1 MYCKLT
7 IGTLGLKMF
16 SLFTR
21 YQGEMCMKVIL
32 QENIDGLG
40 YLGDVLNVA
49 NGYARNYLL
58 PRKKAVVANERQE
71 KMFEHLKRQVEK
83 KAKEELTALNDFGK
97 KLSGVSL
104 TFEVQ
109 TGKDNKLFG
118 SVTTKD
124 IAEQLAAKGIE
135 VDRRKIQLAQPI
147 KELGT
152 FSVPVKLHREIVS
165 KISVTVEKKDAEES
179 AAPKEEPE
187 SAAPVEQETEAE

>member
-1 MYCKLT
+1 
-7 IGTLGLKMF
+7 
-16 SLFTR
+16 
-21 YQGEMCMKVIL
+21 MKVIL
-32 QENIDGLG
+32 QENIEGLG
-40 YLGDVLNVA
+40 YLGDVMNVA

-83 KAKEELTALNDFGK
+83 KAKEELTAVTDFGK

-124 IAEQLAAKGIE
+124 IAEQLAAKGFE

-152 FSVPVKLHREIVS
+152 FSVPVKLHREVVS
-165 KISVTVEKKDAEES
+165 KISVTVGKKDGGEA
-179 AAPKEEPE
+179 AAPQEPE
-187 SAAPVEQETEAE
+187 AEPLVDQDTEAE

>member
-1 MYCKLT
+1 
-7 IGTLGLKMF
+7 
-16 SLFTR
+16 
-21 YQGEMCMKVIL
+21 MKVIL

-40 YLGDVLNVA
+40 YLGDVLDVA
-49 NGYARNYLL
+49 KGYARNYLL

-179 AAPKEEPE
+179 AAPKEEAE
-187 SAAPVEQETEAE
+187 SAASVEQETEAE